1 MMGDDRMRGSEM
13 CLKIN
18 AFGYLFHF
26 LTFDPILQ
34 EGLYMKTNSEVA

>member
-18 AFGYLFHF
+18 AFGHLFHF
-26 LTFDPILQ
+26 LTFDPSLQ
-34 EGLYMKTNSEVA
+34 EGF